1 MKRCNTSS
9 GKKSTTDFPARQRER
24 GRPVRQRKVV
34 TEITIETNQVL
45 VIERKQVTRS
55 RCSECASEAEF
66 VRPDFVRPNN
76 VNVVVDETW
85 NQQVVEAASGASHF
99 SDAAGGSHTIYRWSL
114 VGATMLAKRFLSCLG
129 RDNERESVI
138 PRLKGQKSKAVDKA
152 RVVIGPWA
160 NHKSMKES

>member
-9 GKKSTTDFPARQRER
+9 GKKSTTDFPARQR

-66 VRPDFVRPNN
+66 AGPDFVRPNLVRPNLVRPNN

-85 NQQVVEAASGASHF
+85 NQQVVEAASGTSHL
-99 SDAAGGSHTIYRWSL
+99 SDAAGGSYTIYRWSL

-129 RDNERESVI
+129 RDNERESET
-138 PRLKGQKSKAVDKA
+138 PRLKGQKSKGVDKA
-152 RVVIGPWA
+152 
-160 NHKSMKES
+160 